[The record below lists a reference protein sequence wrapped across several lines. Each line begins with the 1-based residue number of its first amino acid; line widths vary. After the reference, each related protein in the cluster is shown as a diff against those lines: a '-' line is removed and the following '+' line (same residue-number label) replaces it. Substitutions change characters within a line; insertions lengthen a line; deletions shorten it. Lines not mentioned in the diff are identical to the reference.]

1 LNVDASASREK
12 GLERAHA
19 IYGRAEPIEFRSPTE
34 LPDRA

>member
-19 IYGRAEPIEFRSPTE
+19 IDGRAEPIEFRSPTE